1 MPTATRSTS
10 AIASSDLAPRRRG
23 RAVAIAAALLVVST
37 SGIAQ
42 AEPDCPT
49 ASEEGQRAR
58 DQGKALEARDLF
70 RICSKATCPGVVRKD
85 CTKWL
90 GELEE
95 SLPSIVIAARDGSG
109 GDLTNVRVLV
119 DGQEVATK
127 TDGKSIPVNPGEH
140 TLRFEAPRLPPKT
153 ETIVVR
159 MGEKNRLVKVQLGE
173 TKAAPPPPVT
183 PPVGPPPPEK
193 QPVEPPP
200 SKPPI
205 LGYVLGGVGILA
217 IGGFA
222 ILGATAK
229 SDLDDLKAPAPTGC
243 APYCAQADLDSVK
256 SRMLVADILLGT
268 GAVAL
273 VVGTILV
280 LTHGSGSSAR
290 TTASTGR

>member
-10 AIASSDLAPRRRG
+10 ATASSDLVRRR
-23 RAVAIAAALLVVST
+23 RAVAIAAALFFT
-37 SGIAQ
+37 SGIAN

-58 DQGKALEARDLF
+58 DQGKAIEARELF

-119 DGQEVATK
+119 DGQEVTTK
-127 TDGKSIPVNPGEH
+127 TDGKAIPINPGEH
-140 TLRFEAPRLPPKT
+140 TLRFEAPHLPPKT

-173 TKAAPPPPVT
+173 TKATPPPVT

-193 QPVEPPP
+193 PVTPPP
-200 SKPPI
+200 SNPPI
-205 LGYVLGGVGILA
+205 LGYVLGGAGILA

-229 SDLDDLKAPAPTGC
+229 SDLDGLKSTC
-243 APYCAQADLDSVK
+243 APFCAQDDLDSVK

-273 VVGTILV
+273 VVGTILI
-280 LTHGSGSSAR
+280 LTHGSGSSSR
-290 TTASTGR
+290 TAASTGR